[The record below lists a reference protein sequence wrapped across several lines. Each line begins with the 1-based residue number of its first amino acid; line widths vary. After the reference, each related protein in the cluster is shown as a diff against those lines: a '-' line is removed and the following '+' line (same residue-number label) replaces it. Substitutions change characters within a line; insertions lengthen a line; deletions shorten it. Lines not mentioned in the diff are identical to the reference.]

1 MLNIYINTWG
11 NYNENGADGGEWVTL
26 PMEESDLEMTLE
38 RIAEQMGD
46 NDPEW
51 FINDYEWTT
60 DMKLRD
66 IGENESI
73 WDLRDELEQL
83 DELDEYQQKVFCAA
97 VDYWGYQY
105 VDIDD
110 IDDYNLYEDI
120 ESEYDLGYYWV
131 HDSGCYDLDKM
142 GNLANYIDYE
152 KFGRDISI
160 ESDGGFSSYGWIEK
174 C

>member
-11 NYNENGADGGEWVTL
+11 NYNENGADGGEWITL
-26 PMEESDLEMTLE
+26 PMDEDELEETLE
-38 RIAEQMGD
+38 RIAEQMED

-66 IGENESI
+66 IGENENI
-73 WDLRDELEQL
+73 FDLREELERL
-83 DELDEYQQKVFCAA
+83 DELDEWEQKIFCAA
-97 VDYWGYQY
+97 CEYWGAEY
-105 VDIDD
+105 VDVDD
-110 IDDYNLYEDI
+110 IDEYRLMEDI
-120 ESEYDLGYYWV
+120 EDEYDLGYYWV

-142 GNLANYIDYE
+142 GNLANYIDY
-152 KFGRDISI
+152 KGFGRDINL
-160 ESDGGFSSYGWIEK
+160 EADGGFTSYGFIER